1 MTFTAQQLA
10 RRVELQRQETIT
22 NSFGETETVWTTYAE
37 PYARVDPL
45 IGREYFAAAQVNAE
59 QSVKFTIR
67 YRSDIK
73 PSDRL
78 IYSGS
83 EFDIQSAIDVGGRH
97 RETLIYAKANP

>member
-1 MTFTAQQLA
+1 MTFTAQDLSH
-10 RRVELQRQETIT
+10 RIELQRLVTIINSYGEQETQ
-22 NSFGETETVWTTYAE
+22 WQKYAE
-37 PYARVDPL
+37 TFARVDPL

-59 QSVKFTIR
+59 QSVKFTTR
-67 YRSDIK
+67 YRNDIL

-97 RETLIYAKANP
+97 RETLIYAKASQ